1 MRTEL
6 HFATAVL
13 VALGIGSWA
22 ITSAAELPA
31 PPTPAPA
38 PQIVEASETRKEQHY
53 IEVLDSC
60 AKDYS
65 GTCVVARNAPTTTA
79 EVQKQLRAGVV
90 LAVSST
96 TVNVDGYE
104 WYQVEFNEWLRY
116 PERKDGTWY
125 VRSDT
130 VRHFTDSG
138 TELLSTTT
146 ATTTKRIIIDRSDQ
160 KLYAYDGD
168 VLFLAVPVSTGRE
181 STPTPRGTFAIF
193 KKTPSRYMQ
202 GPIPGLTPK
211 NYDLPGV
218 PWGMYFTE
226 EGGAIHGAY
235 WHDEFGSE
243 WSNGCVNLPLIA
255 ARTLYEWT
263 PLGTRVEV
271 RD

>member
-1 MRTEL
+1 MRSEL
-6 HFATAVL
+6 YFATSLL

-22 ITSAAELPA
+22 ITSADELPA
-31 PPTPAPA
+31 TPPHKAPENA
-38 PQIVEASETRKEQHY
+38 VVRPVTLNHY

-65 GTCVVARNAPTTTA
+65 GTCVVARSAPTTTA
-79 EVQKQLRAGVV
+79 DVQKQLRSGVV

-96 TVNVDGYE
+96 TVSADGHE

-125 VRSDT
+125 VRSDL
-130 VRHFTDSG
+130 VRHFTDTG

-146 ATTTKRIIIDRSDQ
+146 ATTTKRIVIDRSEQ
-160 KLYAYDGD
+160 KLYAYEGD
-168 VLFLAVPVSTGRE
+168 TLFLAVPVSTGRE
-181 STPTPRGTFAIF
+181 LTPTPRGTFTIF

-202 GPIPGLTPK
+202 GPIPGLTEK
-211 NYDLPGV
+211 EFDLPGV

-255 ARTLYEWT
+255 ARNLYEWT
-263 PLGTRVEV
+263 PLGTPVTV
-271 RD
+271 VD

>member
-1 MRTEL
+1 M
-6 HFATAVL
+6 HGYVL
-13 VALGIGSWA
+13 LSAALVVALGIGFWA
-22 ITSAAELPA
+22 SKSTAEIKPVL
-31 PPTPAPA
+31 PTPTT
-38 PQIVEASETRKEQHY
+38 QILDVPFKVEPYHY

-60 AKDYS
+60 AKDHS

-79 EVQKQLRAGVV
+79 EVQKQLRNGVV

-96 TVNVDGYE
+96 TLKVDGHE
-104 WYQVEFNEWLRY
+104 WYTVEFNEWLRY

-125 VRSDT
+125 IRSDT
-130 VRHFTDSG
+130 VRHFTDTG
-138 TELLSTTT
+138 TELISTTT
-146 ATTTKRIIIDRSDQ
+146 SSTTKRIVVDRSDQ

-168 VLFLAVPVSTGRE
+168 TLFLAVPVSTGRE
-181 STPTPRGTFAIF
+181 LTPTPRGTFTIF

-202 GPIPGLTPK
+202 GPIPGLTEK
-211 NYDLPGV
+211 EFDLPGV

-263 PLGTRVEV
+263 PLGTPVTV
-271 RD
+271 VD